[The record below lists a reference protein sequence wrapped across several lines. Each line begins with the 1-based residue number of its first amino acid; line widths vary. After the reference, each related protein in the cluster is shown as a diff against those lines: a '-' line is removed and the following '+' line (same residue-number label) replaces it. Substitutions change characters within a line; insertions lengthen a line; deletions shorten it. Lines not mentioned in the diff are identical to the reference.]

1 MKNTPTQTI
10 KTSDS
15 ALEIAHIEELCAR
28 TIISKNQAERYI
40 KQLQAQL
47 AFPWYKYELI
57 NQTKLISSISK
68 NKPLLKT
75 LAKYYSVSNRT
86 IKASRYFDSEALQ
99 TSNTNIKQLIVMLD
113 QYTSDYFPNPNNS
126 QDQLTCFK
134 LLAPIQRL
142 ANLIGIKPQKLAK
155 PFSQSWDGG
164 LKALE
169 ESAGTKLNI
178 DHIIEMMQ
186 ASFQFAVLPILN
198 EINSEIQTPTEQ
210 WYQHWF
216 ASYGLKRL
224 MQMAE
229 HWHQAYT
236 EFSLARNQTTNIIH
250 WESLLP
256 STKIGDYY
264 ITELNSHQA
273 LELEGEKLSH
283 CVGSYTRNCLEL
295 NSLIYS
301 IRDNNGTSLSTF
313 EVLQTAGNF
322 QIVQHHAY
330 SNTRP
335 ENTQIKVAN
344 KFVSEHLNKIS
355 SEKINIIN
363 QQKQKLATENLC
375 HLSYVN
381 SNELRLSAAEKQEM
395 ASIISFTHPKKA
407 LKKNLKSYIKKNLN
421 KLFYTNKMWAQD
433 WLDYFCSNNGSFVRD
448 SNEFT
453 FACQVGNTTDFATFM
468 RYKGDY
474 LGTIFI
480 DNNKMTYRI
489 TFKSV
494 NTSKVR
500 SQQELL
506 KKFIS
511 ELNSYL

>member
-1 MKNTPTQTI
+1 
-10 KTSDS
+10 
-15 ALEIAHIEELCAR
+15 
-28 TIISKNQAERYI
+28 
-40 KQLQAQL
+40 
-47 AFPWYKYELI
+47 
-57 NQTKLISSISK
+57 
-68 NKPLLKT
+68 
-75 LAKYYSVSNRT
+75 
-86 IKASRYFDSEALQ
+86 
-99 TSNTNIKQLIVMLD
+99 MLD
-113 QYTSDYFPNPNNS
+113 QYTSNYFPKPNNT

-134 LLAPIQRL
+134 LLASIQRL
-142 ANLIGIKPQKLAK
+142 AKLIGVKPQKLAK

-186 ASFQFAVLPILN
+186 ASFQFGVLPILN
-198 EINSEIQTPTEQ
+198 EINSEIQTPTKE

-216 ASYGLKRL
+216 ANYGLKRL

-229 HWHQAYT
+229 RWHQAYT
-236 EFSLARNQTTNIIH
+236 EFSLARNQTNNIIH

-273 LELEGEKLSH
+273 LELEGERLSH

-313 EVLQTAGNF
+313 EVLQTAGKF

-330 SNTRP
+330 SNARP
-335 ENTQIKVAN
+335 ENTQIQVAN
-344 KFVSEHLNKIS
+344 KFVSQHLNKIS

-381 SNELRLSAAEKQEM
+381 SNELRLSVAEKQEM

-407 LKKNLKSYIKKNLN
+407 LKKNLKSYIKKNL
-421 KLFYTNKMWAQD
+421 KPLFYWKKMQAEEY
-433 WLDYFCSNNGSFVRD
+433 LELFKNNYGSIELGSD
-448 SNEFT
+448 KFT
-453 FACQVGNTTDFATFM
+453 FACQVGYTTDFVTFM

-474 LGTIFI
+474 LAH
-480 DNNKMTYRI
+480 
-489 TFKSV
+489 
-494 NTSKVR
+494 
-500 SQQELL
+500 L
-506 KKFIS
+506 
-511 ELNSYL
+511 